1 MKLERTEKLMRMFS
15 DKVIRDA
22 KRNLGDKG
30 SGKLAKSL
38 DYDLKVYPS
47 GALELNFKSEEY
59 AKFVDK
65 GVQGSTGKAHPKS
78 NKVRAQGSPY
88 KYTTKMPPTKA
99 LDKWVVRKGLK
110 GTRDEKGKFTKRK
123 SIVFGV
129 ARSIYLYGLPATKFF
144 EKAFTNNYKKLPADF
159 TKAYANDVMKFIKA
173 TAQQIAK

>member
-1 MKLERTEKLMRMFS
+1 MRLERTEKIMKMFA

-22 KRNLGDKG
+22 RSVKKIP
-30 SGKLAKSL
+30 L

-47 GALELNFKSEEY
+47 GALELNFQTEDY

-65 GVQGSTGKAHPKS
+65 GVQGSTGKAHPKD
-78 NKVRAQGSPY
+78 KVVRGQGSPY

-110 GTRDEKGKFTKRK
+110 GTRDAKGKFVKRK

-129 ARSIYLYGLPATKFF
+129 ARSIFLYGLPATKFF
-144 EKAFTNNYKKLPADF
+144 SNAFESNYKKLPADV
-159 TKAYANDVMKFIKA
+159 TRAYANDVTKFIKA
-173 TAQQIAK
+173 TAKEIIG

>member
-1 MKLERTEKLMRMFS
+1 MNLERTEKIMKMFS

-22 KRNLGDKG
+22 RYNLKGKG
-30 SGKLAKSL
+30 SGKLANSL

-47 GALELNFKSEEY
+47 GALELNFKSESY

-65 GVQGSTGKAHPKS
+65 GVKGSESSAKAP
-78 NKVRAQGSPY
+78 QSPY

-110 GTRDEKGKFTKRK
+110 GTRDEKGKFVKRK

-129 ARSIYLYGLPATKFF
+129 AKSIQLYGLPATKFF
-144 EKAFTNNYKKLPADF
+144 SKAFNKNYQKLPADF

-173 TAQQIAK
+173 TAEQIAK